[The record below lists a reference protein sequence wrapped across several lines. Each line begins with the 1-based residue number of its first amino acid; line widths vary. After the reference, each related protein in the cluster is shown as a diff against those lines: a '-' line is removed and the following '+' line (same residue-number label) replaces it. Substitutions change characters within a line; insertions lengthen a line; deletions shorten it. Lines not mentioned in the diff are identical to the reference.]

1 MTFHCS
7 KDKGAKTSILPT
19 DKRAKRDFLSEW
31 QLNHQTIFNSEQKKK
46 KIKNQYQFFIKAHK
60 RSTAVSRLPKS

>member
-7 KDKGAKTSILPT
+7 KDKGVKTSILPT

-46 KIKNQYQFFIKAHK
+46 KLKISIN
-60 RSTAVSRLPKS
+60 SS